1 MWGKLLRSLFLLL
14 SFSSIAQTITDIQIQ
29 NARATGYAIIA
40 AKNPGVR
47 FSVMV
52 IPWDKEKTL
61 EQNANN
67 QINPYWHAQCAV
79 KGNYFDQPFDGANF
93 SAYSSVVTS
102 QEEFDLYKSTGTQWW
117 IVCSTLPA
125 FSVGAGESFSTAY
138 TITSYSP
145 LLTLKRDT
153 NTGGYIQ
160 GIQSKLADG
169 TNNWYF
175 GNWDAD
181 KWVVSK
187 GDYSKP
193 LFMIRDNGNIGIG
206 SNDFFQKLNI
216 NGGIGFTNFN
226 SFDKKLYSPDDGT
239 LEWMTHDWA
248 AMPAFAVSH
257 QGNKRILLSV
267 KGNSY
272 INTNGNVGIG
282 TATPLATLDVNGN
295 GIFNQRD
302 SDYTHI
308 RLGHNINDNII
319 SDNSSSKYY
328 GGGYFFRVHNETI
341 PHKYIDALFLG
352 ENGNIGVGA
361 KALNHKFEVSGN
373 ASINGIL
380 FVQGAD
386 LKLGMGDGRD
396 QGTLVEQRALV
407 HGSADQLWVNYGG
420 DFEGGTKIGNG
431 IILKNSGDSAFQGKI
446 EAKELKV
453 TTTPTADFVFDE
465 RYDLPKLETVEKHIK
480 EKKHLPEVASAK
492 EMEKNGVNVGDF
504 QIKLLQKIEE
514 LTLYVIEQNKK
525 IQALQTEIKELKK

>member
-117 IVCSTLPA
+117 IVCSDLPS
-125 FSVGAGESFSTAY
+125 FSVSGGSPVASVIRKDYGSPNAGALDFG
-138 TITSYSP
+138 
-145 LLTLKRDT
+145 
-153 NTGGYIQ
+153 
-160 GIQSKLADG
+160 DG
-169 TNNWYF
+169 TGWKFNFRRKKDNVNLVTF
-175 GNWDAD
+175 Q
-181 KWVVSK
+181 
-187 GDYSKP
+187 
-193 LFMIRDNGNIGIG
+193 DNG
-206 SNDFFQKLNI
+206 L
-216 NGGIGFTNFN
+216 
-226 SFDKKLYSPDDGT
+226 
-239 LEWMTHDWA
+239 
-248 AMPAFAVSH
+248 
-257 QGNKRILLSV
+257 
-267 KGNSY
+267 
-272 INTNGNVGIG
+272 VGIG

-361 KALNHKFEVSGN
+361 KALNHKLEVSGN